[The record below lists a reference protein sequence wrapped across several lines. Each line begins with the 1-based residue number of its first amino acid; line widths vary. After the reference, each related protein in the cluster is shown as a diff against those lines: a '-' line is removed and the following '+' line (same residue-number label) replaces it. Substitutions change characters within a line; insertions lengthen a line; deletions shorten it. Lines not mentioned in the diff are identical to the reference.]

1 MALFKVNRGKSEN
14 LPQERH
20 NGWAYFCTDT
30 AEFFIDYEDDS
41 GIIQRKQLNAAEAS
55 RLIGYDI
62 VNEIN
67 ESSEVEIPTAKAI
80 LGHLG
85 KYVSLPDRGAI
96 IQLSE
101 ALLAALPELADGQQ
115 HTIEFTPDEE
125 DTSEILEFQIQSA
138 VQQHNTAVETHT
150 DIRQEIISAK
160 ETLTTYVNDSI
171 AAIPTP
177 DVSGQIEAH
186 NVDSAAHPE
195 ILTTINNVREQASDN
210 LTTHNVNTEAHGDIR
225 EIINTN
231 ATTALDNLTNHN
243 VDAEAHADIRTAI
256 ETAVEETKAYADEV
270 GQTVKTELLGGAGE
284 AYDTLQKLSDLMNSG
299 DEAINNAID
308 ALEEVAASKT
318 AQTDFDNHVNNKNNP
333 HGVTAAQVGA
343 PTVAEF
349 TAHTTNK
356 ENPHGVTA
364 SQVGAPTIAEM
375 NAAIAAIPTPDVSGQ
390 IGTHNSASN
399 AHSDIRT
406 LISNITGGTTTVS
419 KATTATNATNIYSSA
434 STAKAYVLG
443 TTTASSANHAT
454 VYNASV
460 YTSGSVLYGAA
471 WNDYAEYRIA
481 DCNEPGRVIC
491 ENGDDTLSIATERL
505 QPGANVIS
513 DTFGFA
519 IGETEEAK
527 TPIAV
532 SGRVLV
538 YTYEDRNEFKAGDAV
553 CAAPNGTVS
562 KMTREEIREYPER
575 IVGVVSAIPNY
586 NTWGAGNVPVNNRI
600 WIKVK

>member
-1 MALFKVNRGKSEN
+1 
-14 LPQERH
+14 
-20 NGWAYFCTDT
+20 
-30 AEFFIDYEDDS
+30 
-41 GIIQRKQLNAAEAS
+41 
-55 RLIGYDI
+55 
-62 VNEIN
+62 
-67 ESSEVEIPTAKAI
+67 
-80 LGHLG
+80 
-85 KYVSLPDRGAI
+85 
-96 IQLSE
+96 
-101 ALLAALPELADGQQ
+101 
-115 HTIEFTPDEE
+115 
-125 DTSEILEFQIQSA
+125 
-138 VQQHNTAVETHT
+138 
-150 DIRQEIISAK
+150 
-160 ETLTTYVNDSI
+160 
-171 AAIPTP
+171 
-177 DVSGQIEAH
+177 
-186 NVDSAAHPE
+186 
-195 ILTTINNVREQASDN
+195 
-210 LTTHNVNTEAHGDIR
+210 
-225 EIINTN
+225 
-231 ATTALDNLTNHN
+231 
-243 VDAEAHADIRTAI
+243 
-256 ETAVEETKAYADEV
+256 
-270 GQTVKTELLGGAGE
+270 
-284 AYDTLQKLSDLMNSG
+284 MNSG

-333 HGVTAAQVGA
+333 HGVTAAQAGA

-364 SQVGAPTIAEM
+364 SQVGAPTVAEM

-491 ENGDDTLSIATERL
+491 ENGDDTLSMANERL
-505 QPGANVIS
+505 QPGASVIS

-538 YTYEDRNEFKAGDAV
+538 YTYEDRNSFKPGDAV
-553 CAAPNGTVS
+553 CTAPNGTIS

-575 IVGVVSAIPNY
+575 IVGTVSAIPNY
-586 NTWGAGNVPVNNRI
+586 KTWGAGEVLVNNRI

>member
-30 AEFFIDYEDDS
+30 AEFFIDYEDDA

-62 VNEIN
+62 VNAIN

-138 VQQHNTAVETHT
+138 VQQHNTAIETHT

-210 LTTHNVNTEAHGDIR
+210 LTTHNVNTEAH
-225 EIINTN
+225 
-231 ATTALDNLTNHN
+231 
-243 VDAEAHADIRTAI
+243 ADIRTAI
-256 ETAVEETKAYADEV
+256 ETAVEETKEYADEI
-270 GQTVKTELLGGAGE
+270 GKTVKNDLLNGAGA
-284 AYDTLQKLSDLMNSG
+284 AYDTLKELGDLI
-299 DEAINNAID
+299 DENHDAIE
-308 ALEEVAASKT
+308 ALEIVAASKV
-318 AQTDFDNHVNNKNNP
+318 AQTDFNSHVNNKNNP
-333 HGVTAAQVGA
+333 HSVTAAQVGA
-343 PTVAEF
+343 PTVA
-349 TAHTTNK
+349 
-356 ENPHGVTA
+356 
-364 SQVGAPTIAEM
+364 QM
-375 NAAIAAIPTPDVSGQ
+375 NAAIASNVPDVSGQ

-471 WNDYAEYRIA
+471 WNDYAEYRIS
-481 DCNEPGRVIC
+481 DCFEAGRVIC